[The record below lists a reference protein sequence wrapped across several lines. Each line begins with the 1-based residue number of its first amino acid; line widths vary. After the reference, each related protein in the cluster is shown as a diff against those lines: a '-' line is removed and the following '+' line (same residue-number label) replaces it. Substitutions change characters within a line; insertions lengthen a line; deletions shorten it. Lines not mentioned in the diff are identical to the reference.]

1 MKVLFMGTP
10 DFAVPSLEKLI
21 ECGHQVNGVI
31 TQPDKPKGRGKAM
44 AFSPVKEVALAH
56 NIPVYTPAKI
66 NTPEGVSLV
75 ESIEADVIVVAAFG
89 QILPKSILEMKKYG
103 CVNVHSSL
111 LPKYRGAAP
120 IQWAVINGEEKS
132 GVTTMLM
139 DEGIDTGDVLMVR
152 ETMLDAKETGGSLF
166 DRLAVLGAELL
177 IDTLKA
183 IEEGTVTRTPQ
194 NHEESTYV
202 GMLKKSHGQLDF
214 TKSALELERL
224 IRGLNPWPSAFTSY
238 NGKVIKIWDSEVVGS
253 SELVKETGNER
264 YNEEYLSALEC
275 GQVAA
280 VTKSSFY
287 VVTGKDLLKIVSIQ
301 PEGKKK
307 MDCDAYLRGY
317 PVEEGAMLGK

>member
-1 MKVLFMGTP
+1 MNIIFMGTP

-31 TQPDKPKGRGKAM
+31 TQPDKPKGRGNVM
-44 AFSPVKEVALAH
+44 TFSPVKEAALAH
-56 NIPVYTPAKI
+56 NIPVYTPTKI
-66 NTPEGVSLV
+66 NTEDGINLLKG
-75 ESIEADVIVVAAFG
+75 IEADVIVVAAFG
-89 QILPKSILEMKKYG
+89 QILPKEILEMKKYG

-139 DEGIDTGDVLMVR
+139 DEGIDTGDILLVK
-152 ETMLDAKETGGSLF
+152 ETLLEKKETGGSLF
-166 DRLAVLGAELL
+166 ERLAVLGADLL

-183 IEEGTVTRTPQ
+183 MEEGRIKPIPQ

-202 GMLKKSHGQLDF
+202 GMLKKSHGKLDF
-214 TKSALELERL
+214 TKSAVELERL
-224 IRGLNPWPSAFTSY
+224 IRGLNPWPSAFTTY
-238 NGKVIKIWDSEVVGS
+238 KEKTIKIWDSEVVS
-253 SELVKETGNER
+253 FEELAVEAGEKYTKD
-264 YNEEYLSALEC
+264 YLDSLEC

-280 VTKSSFY
+280 VTKNNFY
-287 VVTGKDLLKIVSIQ
+287 IMTNKDLLKIICIQ

-317 PVEEGAMLGK
+317 PIEEKEMLGN

>member
-1 MKVLFMGTP
+1 MKVIFMGTP

-21 ECGHQVNGVI
+21 ECGYQVNGVI

-44 AFSPVKEVALAH
+44 AFSPVKEAALAH

-66 NTPEGVSLV
+66 NTSEGIELV
-75 ESIEADVIVVAAFG
+75 ESLEADVIVVAAFG
-89 QILPKSILEMKKYG
+89 QILPKAILEMKKYG

-139 DEGIDTGDVLMVR
+139 DEGIDTGDILMVK
-152 ETMLDAKETGGSLF
+152 ETGLDAKETGGSLF
-166 DRLAVLGAELL
+166 DRLAVLGADLL

-183 IEEGTVTRTPQ
+183 MEDGTITRTPQ

-214 TKSALELERL
+214 TKSAVELERL

-238 NGKVIKIWDSEVVGS
+238 NGKVIKIWDSEVVKVS
-253 SELVKETGNER
+253 DLVNETGDSKYSED
-264 YNEEYLSALEC
+264 YVASLEC

-287 VVTGKDLLKIVSIQ
+287 IVTGEDLLKITSIQ

-317 PVEEGAMLGK
+317 PVEEKAMLGM